1 MENRD
6 KSTPLGN
13 RVASANRIAA
23 DIQPKITAET
33 FSNCFRRTHRQINSG
48 KEYQPLLQKWR
59 NQIQADII

>member
-13 RVASANRIAA
+13 RVASANRMAA
-23 DIQPKITAET
+23 DIQPRITAET

-48 KEYQPLLQKWR
+48 KQCQVVFHKR
-59 NQIQADII
+59 RKQIQADLI